1 MKKKQAIRTAL
12 KNLSGQADESV
23 NLAEMALK
31 LAAVGLSPEDMKHY
45 RKHLLLLSK
54 SVREELRSKEIEQ
67 DNPTPEDMA
76 MVLNNVL
83 VDKFRYKGDEETY
96 ESLDNTNLMR
106 VIDRRA
112 GLPVT
117 LGILYLHAARAQGW
131 CAVGLSFPGH
141 FLIRLEN
148 RDGRRVILDPFHSGR
163 IVDAP
168 ELRDLLKLL
177 EGQASELSAAH
188 YQPANNRSILVR
200 LLNNVKTRQLD
211 KGHIEAALEALLN
224 MQILAP
230 ENVNLWR
237 EGGLMYLRLGRLEDA
252 LHSLDLYITRAPE
265 GPDRRRIDLVV
276 QELKERIH

>member
-1 MKKKQAIRTAL
+1 MKNQQAIRTAL
-12 KNLSGQADESV
+12 KGLSEQEDQNI
-23 NLAEMALK
+23 NLAELALT
-31 LAAVGLSPEDMKHY
+31 LAAAEQRSEDTKHY
-45 RKHLLLLSK
+45 HNHLLLLAK
-54 SVREELRSKEIEQ
+54 GVREELRNKKIEQ

-76 MVLNNVL
+76 LALNNVL

-96 ESLDNTNLMR
+96 ESLDNTNLMC

-112 GLPVT
+112 GLPIT

-148 RDGRRVILDPFHSGR
+148 RDGRRVILDPFHAGR
-163 IVDAP
+163 IIDTP
-168 ELRDLLKLL
+168 ELRSLLKLV

-188 YQPANNRSILVR
+188 YQPASDRAILFR
-200 LLNNVKTRQLD
+200 LLDNIKTRQLD
-211 KGHIEAALEALLN
+211 KGCIEAALEVLLN
-224 MQILAP
+224 MQILLP

-237 EGGLMYLRLGRLEDA
+237 EGGLMYLRLGRLEEA
-252 LHSLDLYITRAPE
+252 LRALDVYITRVPE

-276 QELKERIH
+276 QELRERVH